1 MKRSVERP
9 KARQWIFGG
18 VIFAVAAAS
27 GVLVAA
33 KSDEM
38 RGAYT
43 QLSEEQARRDALLE
57 EYSRLLLER
66 GALSSYRNVD
76 RIANES
82 LSMHFPEEVTWIRQ

>member
-1 MKRSVERP
+1 MIKRP
-9 KARQWIFGG
+9 KAREWIFG
-18 VIFAVAAAS
+18 AVLCAFAAAS
-27 GVLVAA
+27 GVQVAS
-33 KSDEM
+33 KSGEM

-66 GALSSYRNVD
+66 GTLSSYRNVD
-76 RIANES
+76 RIANDA

>member
-1 MKRSVERP
+1 MRRL

-18 VIFAVAAAS
+18 VIWGIVAAS
-27 GVLVAA
+27 GVQVAS
-33 KSDEM
+33 KSHEM
-38 RGAYT
+38 RRAYT

-66 GALSSYRNVD
+66 GTLSSYRNVD
-76 RIANES
+76 RIASEA